1 MLTSVAEVLDSRGGR
16 SPTRVAEVSATGKDD
31 RARELVGLIIRL
43 SALVGDADSSTC
55 GVALEL
61 EACSGARGALKERK
75 KQVTNEEREKQEMVM
90 EEKSFLPFS
99 NRPRLL
105 RAGHADFLPLG
116 FVGDI
121 RGLGPDSLLPADTC
135 A

>member
-1 MLTSVAEVLDSRGGR
+1 M
-16 SPTRVAEVSATGKDD
+16 
-31 RARELVGLIIRL
+31 
-43 SALVGDADSSTC
+43 C

-90 EEKSFLPFS
+90 EEKSVLPFS

-121 RGLGPDSLLPADTC
+121 CGLGPDSLLSADTC